1 MCLLGC
7 SGFAFLRKN
16 AKKSSV
22 ICMLF
27 YFHLFPS
34 MGLSVPLF
42 MPLFSIAFLVLSLPI
57 QILPFVF
64 LVFFSFL
71 SSSISHPPLWLSF
84 FLVRKKEKKKNS
96 WWRFVYGEWNVP
108 ERANTAL
115 RLKLNPR
122 CYPWVELMAVSSLVR
137 SWGDSLSVVWWYTE
151 QGGSH
156 REGDWILGRDK
167 LCVSVVMRLRVKG
180 DVFIW

>member
-1 MCLLGC
+1 MY
-7 SGFAFLRKN
+7 AFLL
-16 AKKSSV
+16 S
-22 ICMLF
+22 F
-27 YFHLFPS
+27 FPLYGAFS
-34 MGLSVPLF
+34 TLVYAFVLHC
-42 MPLFSIAFLVLSLPI
+42 LFSLKFTYPNS
-57 QILPFVF
+57 PFCVF
-64 LVFFSFL
+64 SFFSFL